1 MATDQE
7 ERAGANLSF
16 WEATAEEA
24 ELHPL
29 RENAGC
35 DVCIV
40 GAGIAGLSVAYE
52 LSRMGQSVIVLDDGA
67 IGRGMTG
74 RTTAHI
80 VNALDDR
87 YYDLEKYHGEEGA
100 RIAAESHTAAIDWI
114 ERVVTQEN
122 IDCDFERLDG
132 YLFEPPNES
141 LKNLEKEFEACIRAG
156 LNVEWVPRAPIAD
169 FDTHR
174 SIRFPRQAQ
183 FHPLKY
189 LSGLAGAITR
199 QGGKIYTGTR
209 VEETSGGANARVTT
223 ANNLTVTAKA
233 IVVASNTP
241 INDRYVI
248 HTKQAPY
255 TTYVVGLQ
263 IRRGDVTPALY
274 WDTAERAG
282 MESNFGMVP
291 YHYVRLA
298 KGDGENGDD
307 VLIVGGEDHKTG
319 QADDFEQ
326 RFQRLED
333 WTRARWPKAGD
344 VVFHWSG
351 QVMEPVD
358 GMAYIGRNP
367 SDEENVYI
375 VTGDSGNGMTHGAI
389 AGMLIPE
396 LIRRGDH
403 AWRKLYDPSR
413 ITLTTGPDFAKE
425 NLNVA
430 RQYTDYITGGDVASA
445 DQLKPGEGAVIRRGL
460 KKVAVYRDEAGAL
473 YEMTAICPHLKCIVH
488 WNRNETTWDCPCH
501 GSRFDAHGKVLNGP
515 SVADLAPV
523 EKDGEP

>member
-16 WEATAEEA
+16 WEATDAEPA
-24 ELHPL
+24 LHPL
-29 RENAGC
+29 RENNGA
-35 DVCIV
+35 DVVIV

-52 LSRMGQSVIVLDDGA
+52 LTRKGQTVIVLDDGA

-74 RTTAHI
+74 RTTAHL

-87 YYDLEKYHGEEGA
+87 YYDLEKYHGEDGA
-100 RIAAESHTAAIDWI
+100 RMAAQSHSAAIDWI
-114 ERVVTQEN
+114 EQVVQREK

-141 LKNLEKEFEACIRAG
+141 LKNLEKEFEACRRAG
-156 LNVEWVPRAPIAD
+156 LDVEWVPRAPIAD

-174 SIRFPRQAQ
+174 AIRFPRQAQ
-183 FHPLKY
+183 FHVLKY
-189 LSGLAGAITR
+189 VRGLADAIAR
-199 QGGKIYTGTR
+199 GGGRIYTGTK
-209 VEETSGGANARVTT
+209 VEEAFGGENARVTT
-223 ANNLTVTAKA
+223 TNGLTVTAKA
-233 IVVASNTP
+233 VVVATNTP

-255 TTYVVGLQ
+255 TTYVIGLQ
-263 IRRGDVTPALY
+263 VRRGNVTRALF

-282 MESNFGMVP
+282 TEDQLGGAP

-298 KGDGENGDD
+298 KGDGENG

-333 WTRARWPKAGD
+333 WARARWPKAGE
-344 VVFHWSG
+344 VAFQWSG
-351 QVMEPVD
+351 QVYEPVD
-358 GMAYIGRNP
+358 GLGYIGRNP
-367 SDEENVYI
+367 ADEDNVYI
-375 VTGDSGNGMTHGAI
+375 VTGDSGNGMTHGTI

-413 ITLTTGPDFAKE
+413 ITMRTTADFAKE

-430 RQYTDYITGGDVASA
+430 RQYVDYFSSGDIASTDD
-445 DQLKPGEGAVIRRGL
+445 LKPGEGAVIRRGL
-460 KKVAVYRDEAGAL
+460 KKIAVYRDEAGSL
-473 YEMTAICPHLKCIVH
+473 HEMTAVCPHLKCIVH
-488 WNRNETTWDCPCH
+488 WNRTETTWDCPCH
-501 GSRFDAHGKVLNGP
+501 GSRFDALGKVLNGP
-515 SVADLAPV
+515 SVADLAPI
-523 EKDGEP
+523 EENGT

>member
-1 MATDQE
+1 MEIHQQ
-7 ERAGANLSF
+7 ERAGANLSY
-16 WEATAEEA
+16 WEATAEEKA
-24 ELHPL
+24 LQPL

-40 GAGIAGLSVAYE
+40 GAGIAGLSIAYE
-52 LSRMGQSVIVLDDGA
+52 LSRTGRKVIVLDDGA

-87 YYDLEKYHGEEGA
+87 YYDLEKFHGEDGA
-100 RIAAESHTAAIDWI
+100 RMAAQSHSAAIDWI
-114 ERVVTQEN
+114 ERVVTKEN
-122 IDCDFERLDG
+122 IECDFERLDG

-156 LNVEWVPRAPIAD
+156 LDVEWVPRAPIAD

-174 SIRFPRQAQ
+174 AIRFPRQAQ

-189 LSGLAGAITR
+189 LEGLGKAIER
-199 QGGKIYTGTR
+199 DDGRICTGTK
-209 VEETSGGANARVTT
+209 VEEAIGGENARVTT
-223 ANNLTVTAKA
+223 TNGLTVTAKA

-248 HTKQAPY
+248 HTKQAPF

-263 IRRGDVTPALY
+263 VPSGHVTPALF

-282 MESNFGMVP
+282 MESDMGTVP

-298 KGDGENGDD
+298 NGQGLDGED

-333 WTRARWPKAGD
+333 WARARWPKAGE

-358 GMAYIGRNP
+358 ALGYIGRNP
-367 SDEENVYI
+367 SDKDNVYI
-375 VTGDSGNGMTHGAI
+375 VTGDSGNGMTHGTI
-389 AGMLIPE
+389 AAMLIPE
-396 LIRRGDH
+396 LIRRGEH
-403 AWRKLYDPSR
+403 AWAKLYDPSR
-413 ITLTTGPDFAKE
+413 ITMRTAPDFAKE

-430 RQYTDYITGGDVASA
+430 RQYVDYFTGGEAASA
-445 DQLKPGEGAVIRRGL
+445 EDLKPGEGAVIRRGL
-460 KKVAVYRDEAGAL
+460 KKIAVYRDDAGAL
-473 YEMTAICPHLKCIVH
+473 HEMTAICPHLKCIVH
-488 WNRNETTWDCPCH
+488 WNRTETTWDCPCH
-501 GSRFDAHGKVLNGP
+501 GSRFDSLGKVLNGP

-523 EKDGEP
+523 EPSSD

>member
-7 ERAGANLSF
+7 DRAGSNLSY
-16 WEATAEEA
+16 WEATSDEA
-24 ELHPL
+24 GLNPL
-29 RENAGC
+29 RQNSSA

-40 GAGIAGLSVAYE
+40 GAGIAGLSIAYE
-52 LSRMGQSVIVLDDGA
+52 LTRTKRKVIVLDDGA

-87 YYDLEKYHGEEGA
+87 YYDLEKFHGEDGS
-100 RIAAESHTAAIDWI
+100 RMAAQSHSAAIDWI
-114 ERVVTQEN
+114 ERVVTQEK
-122 IDCDFERLDG
+122 IDCEFERLDG

-141 LKNLEKEFEACIRAG
+141 LKNLEKEFDACQRAG
-156 LNVEWVPRAPIAD
+156 LDVEWVPRAPIAD

-174 SIRFPRQAQ
+174 AIRFPRQAQ

-189 LSGLAGAITR
+189 LEGLAAAIVR
-199 QGGKIYTGTR
+199 QGGEIFTGTK
-209 VEETSGGANARVTT
+209 VEEAIGGENARVTT
-223 ANNLTVTAKA
+223 TNGLTVTAKS

-255 TTYVVGLQ
+255 TTYVIGLQ
-263 IRRGDVTPALY
+263 VRRGDVTPALY

-282 MESNFGMVP
+282 MESSMGTVP

-298 KGDGENGDD
+298 KGGDAEDD

-319 QADDFEQ
+319 QAEDFEQ

-333 WTRARWPKAGD
+333 WARARWPKAGE

-358 GMAYIGRNP
+358 SLGYIGRNP

-375 VTGDSGNGMTHGAI
+375 VTGDSGNGMTHGTI
-389 AGMLIPE
+389 AAMIIPE
-396 LIRRGDH
+396 LIHRGEH
-403 AWRKLYDPSR
+403 AWAKLYDPSR
-413 ITLTTGPDFAKE
+413 ITMRTAPDFAKE

-430 RQYTDYITGGDVASA
+430 RQYVDYFTGGEASSA
-445 DQLKPGEGAVIRRGL
+445 DDLKNGEGAVIRRGL
-460 KKVAVYRDEAGAL
+460 KKIAVYRDEAGAL
-473 YEMTAICPHLKCIVH
+473 HEMTAICPHLKCIVH
-488 WNRNETTWDCPCH
+488 WNRTETTWDCPCH
-501 GSRFDAHGKVLNGP
+501 GSRFDALGKVLNGP

-523 EKDGEP
+523 EPQSD

>member
-7 ERAGANLSF
+7 ERAGSNLSY
-16 WEATAEEA
+16 WEATSEEGS
-24 ELHPL
+24 LHPL
-29 RENAGC
+29 RENSSA

-40 GAGIAGLSVAYE
+40 GAGIAGLSIAYE
-52 LSRMGQSVIVLDDGA
+52 LTRTRRKVIVLDDGA

-87 YYDLEKYHGEEGA
+87 YYDLEKFHGEDGS
-100 RIAAESHTAAIDWI
+100 RMAAQSHSAAIDWI
-114 ERVVTQEN
+114 ERVVTQEK
-122 IDCDFERLDG
+122 IECDFERLDG

-141 LKNLEKEFEACIRAG
+141 LKNLEKEFEACQRAG
-156 LNVEWVPRAPIAD
+156 LDVEWVPRAPIAD

-174 SIRFPRQAQ
+174 AIRFPRQAQ

-189 LSGLAGAITR
+189 LEGLASGIVR
-199 QGGKIYTGTR
+199 QGGQIFTGTK
-209 VEETSGGANARVTT
+209 VEEAIGGENARVTT
-223 ANNLTVTAKA
+223 TNGLTVTAKA

-255 TTYVVGLQ
+255 TTYVIGLQ
-263 IRRGDVTPALY
+263 VGRGDVNPALY

-282 MESNFGMVP
+282 MESGLGAVP

-298 KGDGENGDD
+298 KGSGAEDD
-307 VLIVGGEDHKTG
+307 VLIVGGEDHKTA
-319 QADDFEQ
+319 QAEDFEQ

-333 WTRARWPKAGD
+333 WARARWPKAGD
-344 VVFHWSG
+344 IVFHWSG

-358 GMAYIGRNP
+358 SLGYIGRNP
-367 SDEENVYI
+367 ADDDNVYV
-375 VTGDSGNGMTHGAI
+375 VTGDSGNGMTHGTI

-403 AWRKLYDPSR
+403 AWAKLYDPSR
-413 ITLTTGPDFAKE
+413 ITMRTAPDFAKE

-430 RQYTDYITGGDVASA
+430 RQYVDYFTGGEASSA
-445 DQLKPGEGAVIRRGL
+445 DDLKNGEGAVIRRGL
-460 KKVAVYRDEAGAL
+460 KKIAVYRDEAGAL
-473 YEMTAICPHLKCIVH
+473 HEMTAICPHLKCIVH
-488 WNRNETTWDCPCH
+488 WNRTETTWDCPCH
-501 GSRFDAHGKVLNGP
+501 GSRFDALGKVLNGP

-523 EKDGEP
+523 EP

>member
-1 MATDQE
+1 MAIDQE
-7 ERAGANLSF
+7 DRAGSNLSY
-16 WEATAEEA
+16 WEATAA
-24 ELHPL
+24 EPAVQPL
-29 RENAGC
+29 RENSSA

-40 GAGIAGLSVAYE
+40 GAGISGLSVAYE
-52 LSRMGQSVIVLDDGA
+52 LARTGQKVIVLDDGA

-87 YYDLEKYHGEEGA
+87 YYDLEKYHGEDGA
-100 RIAAESHTAAIDWI
+100 RMAAQSHSAAIDWI
-114 ERVVTQEN
+114 ETVVNREG
-122 IDCDFERLDG
+122 IECDFERLDG

-141 LKNLEKEFEACIRAG
+141 LKNLEKEFEACRRAG
-156 LNVEWVPRAPIAD
+156 LDVEWVARAPIDD

-174 SIRFPRQAQ
+174 AIRFPRQAQ

-189 LSGLAGAITR
+189 LQGLADAIIR
-199 QGGKIYTGTR
+199 HGGSIFTGTK
-209 VEETSGGANARVTT
+209 VEEAVGGENAHVIT
-223 ANNLTVTAKA
+223 ADKRTVTAKA

-255 TTYVVGLQ
+255 TTYVVGLHV
-263 IRRGDVTPALY
+263 RPGDVNPALY

-282 MESNFGMVP
+282 MESGSGVVP

-298 KGDGENGDD
+298 KGTEAEDNIL
-307 VLIVGGEDHKTG
+307 VVGGEDHKTG
-319 QADDFEQ
+319 QAEDFEQ

-333 WTRARWPKAGD
+333 WARVRWPKAGD

-351 QVMEPVD
+351 QVMEPQD
-358 GMAYIGRNP
+358 GLGFIGRNP
-367 SDEENVYI
+367 SDEPNVYI
-375 VTGDSGNGMTHGAI
+375 VTGDSGNGMTHGTI

-403 AWRKLYDPSR
+403 AWAKLYDPSR
-413 ITLTTGPDFAKE
+413 ITMRAAGDFAME

-430 RQYTDYITGGDVASA
+430 RQYVDYFTGGEVKSEEE
-445 DQLKPGEGAVIRRGL
+445 LKPGEGAVIRRGL
-460 KKVAVYRDEAGAL
+460 KKVAVYRDESGTL
-473 YEMTAICPHLKCIVH
+473 HEMTAICPHLKCIVH
-488 WNRNETTWDCPCH
+488 WNRTETTWDCPCH
-501 GSRFDAHGKVLNGP
+501 GSRFDALGKVLNGP
-515 SVADLAPV
+515 SVADLAPI
-523 EKDGEP
+523 ED

>member
-16 WEATAEEA
+16 WEATDAEPA
-24 ELHPL
+24 LHPL
-29 RENAGC
+29 RENNGA
-35 DVCIV
+35 DVVIV

-52 LSRMGQSVIVLDDGA
+52 LTRKGHTVIVLDDGA

-74 RTTAHI
+74 RTTAHL

-87 YYDLEKYHGEEGA
+87 YYDLEKYHGEDGA
-100 RIAAESHTAAIDWI
+100 RMAAQSHSAAIDWI
-114 ERVVTQEN
+114 EQVVAREK

-141 LKNLEKEFEACIRAG
+141 LKNLEKEFEACRRAG
-156 LNVEWVPRAPIAD
+156 LDVEWVPRAPITD

-174 SIRFPRQAQ
+174 AIRFPRQAQ
-183 FHPLKY
+183 FHVLKY
-189 LSGLAGAITR
+189 VRGLADAIAR
-199 QGGKIYTGTR
+199 GGGRIYTGTK
-209 VEETSGGANARVTT
+209 VEEAFGGENARVTT
-223 ANNLTVTAKA
+223 TNRFTVTAKA
-233 IVVASNTP
+233 VVVASNSP

-248 HTKQAPY
+248 HTKQSPY
-255 TTYVVGLQ
+255 TSYVIGLQ
-263 IRRGDVTPALY
+263 VRRGDVTRALF

-282 MESNFGMVP
+282 MESGLGAVP

-298 KGDGENGDD
+298 KGDGENEI
-307 VLIVGGEDHKTG
+307 LIVGGEDHKTG

-333 WTRARWPKAGD
+333 WARARWPKAGE
-344 VVFHWSG
+344 VAFQWSG
-351 QVMEPVD
+351 QVMETVD
-358 GMAYIGRNP
+358 GLGYIGRNP
-367 SDEENVYI
+367 ADEDNVYI
-375 VTGDSGNGMTHGAI
+375 VTGDSGNGMTHGTI

-413 ITLTTGPDFAKE
+413 ITMRSTADFAKE

-430 RQYTDYITGGDVASA
+430 RQYADYFSSGDIASV
-445 DQLKPGEGAVIRRGL
+445 DDLKPGEGAVIRRGL
-460 KKVAVYRDEAGAL
+460 KKIAVYRDEAGTL
-473 YEMTAICPHLKCIVH
+473 HEMTAVCPHLKCIVH
-488 WNRNETTWDCPCH
+488 WNRTETTWDCPCH
-501 GSRFDAHGKVLNGP
+501 GSRFDALGKVLNGP

-523 EKDGEP
+523 EENGT

>member
-1 MATDQE
+1 MTTHQE

-16 WEATAEEA
+16 WEATAEEPA
-24 ELHPL
+24 LHPL
-29 RENAGC
+29 RENAGV

-40 GAGIAGLSVAYE
+40 GAGIAGLSIAYE
-52 LSRMGQSVIVLDDGA
+52 LSRTGQKVIVLDDGP

-74 RTTAHI
+74 RTTAHL

-87 YYDLEKYHGEEGA
+87 YYDLEKFHGEDGA
-100 RIAAESHTAAIDWI
+100 RMAAQSHSAAIDRI
-114 ERVVTQEN
+114 ERIATDEK
-122 IDCDFERLDG
+122 IECDFERLDG

-141 LKNLEKEFEACIRAG
+141 LKNLEKEFEACRRAG
-156 LNVEWVPRAPIAD
+156 LEVEWVKNAPIAD

-174 SIRFPRQAQ
+174 AIRFPRQAQ
-183 FHPLKY
+183 FHPLRY
-189 LSGLAGAITR
+189 LQGLADAITR
-199 QGGKIYTGTR
+199 LGGQIFTGTK
-209 VEETSGGANARVTT
+209 VEEALGGENARVITT
-223 ANNLTVTAKA
+223 NKLTVTAKA
-233 IVVASNTP
+233 VVVATNTP

-255 TTYVVGLQ
+255 TTYVIGLQ
-263 IRRGDVTPALY
+263 VRRGEVNRALY

-282 MESNFGMVP
+282 MESGLGTVP

-298 KGDGENGDD
+298 NGDEEGNE
-307 VLIVGGEDHKTG
+307 VLIVGGEDHKSG

-333 WTRARWPKAGD
+333 WARVRWPKAGE
-344 VVFHWSG
+344 VTFQWSG

-358 GMAYIGRNP
+358 SMGYIGRNP
-367 SDEENVYI
+367 SDEKNVYI

-389 AGMLIPE
+389 SGMLISE

-403 AWRKLYDPSR
+403 AWAKLYDPSR
-413 ITLTTGPDFAKE
+413 ITARTAPDFAKE

-430 RQYTDYITGGDVASA
+430 RQYVDYFTSGDISSA
-445 DQLKPGEGAVIRRGL
+445 DDLKPGEGAVVRRGL
-460 KKVAVYRDEAGAL
+460 KKVAVYRDEAGEFH
-473 YEMTAICPHLKCIVH
+473 EMTAICPHLKCIVH
-488 WNRNETTWDCPCH
+488 WNRTETTWDCPCH
-501 GSRFDAHGKVLNGP
+501 GSRFDALGKVLNGP

-523 EKDGEP
+523 EKDSEA

>member
-1 MATDQE
+1 METHQE

-16 WEATAEEA
+16 WEATAKEPA
-24 ELHPL
+24 LHPL
-29 RENAGC
+29 RENTGC

-40 GAGIAGLSVAYE
+40 GAGIAGLSIAYE
-52 LSRMGQSVIVLDDGA
+52 LGRTGRKVVVLDDGG

-87 YYDLEKYHGEEGA
+87 YYDLEKYHGEDGA
-100 RIAAESHTAAIDWI
+100 RMAAQSHSAAIDWI
-114 ERVVTQEN
+114 ERVVNAEKIECN
-122 IDCDFERLDG
+122 FERLDG

-141 LKNLEKEFEACIRAG
+141 LKNLEKEYEACLRAG
-156 LNVEWVPRAPIAD
+156 LDVQWVARAPIAD

-174 SIRFPRQAQ
+174 AIRFPRQAQ

-189 LSGLAGAITR
+189 LEGLAKGITR
-199 QGGKIYTGTR
+199 DGGRIFTGTK
-209 VEETSGGANARVTT
+209 VEEAIGGDNARVTT
-223 ANNLTVTAKA
+223 ASGLTVTAKA

-255 TTYVVGLQ
+255 TTYVIGLQ
-263 IRRGDVTPALY
+263 VRQGDVTPALY

-282 MESNFGMVP
+282 MESDMGVVP

-298 KGDGENGDD
+298 KGESANGDD

-319 QADDFEQ
+319 QAEDFEQ

-333 WTRARWPKAGD
+333 WARARWPKAGE
-344 VVFHWSG
+344 VAFHWSG

-358 GMAYIGRNP
+358 GMGYIGRNP

-375 VTGDSGNGMTHGAI
+375 VTGDSGNGMTHGTI
-389 AGMLIPE
+389 AAMLIPE

-403 AWRKLYDPSR
+403 AWAKLYDPSR
-413 ITLTTGPDFAKE
+413 ITMRTAPDFAKE

-430 RQYTDYITGGDVASA
+430 RQYVDYFTSGEMASA
-445 DQLKPGEGAVIRRGL
+445 DDLKPGEGAVIRRGL
-460 KKVAVYRDEAGAL
+460 KKIAVYRDDAGAIH
-473 YEMTAICPHLKCIVH
+473 EMTAICPHLKCIVH
-488 WNRNETTWDCPCH
+488 WNRTETTWDCPCH
-501 GSRFDAHGKVLNGP
+501 GSRFDALGKVLNGP

-523 EKDGEP
+523 EPDGN

>member
-1 MATDQE
+1 MAIHQE

-16 WEATAEEA
+16 WEATADEPA
-24 ELHPL
+24 LHSL
-29 RENAGC
+29 RENSEA

-40 GAGIAGLSVAYE
+40 GAGIAGLSIGYE
-52 LSRMGQSVIVLDDGA
+52 LSRTGQKVIVLDDGA

-74 RTTAHI
+74 RTTAHL

-87 YYDLEKYHGEEGA
+87 YYDIEKYHGEDGA
-100 RIAAESHTAAIDWI
+100 RMAAQSHSAAVDRIETIAAQ
-114 ERVVTQEN
+114 ER

-141 LKNLEKEFEACIRAG
+141 LENLEKEFEACRRAG
-156 LNVEWVPRAPIAD
+156 LDVDWVKNAPIDA

-174 SIRFPRQAQ
+174 AIRFPRQGQ
-183 FHPLKY
+183 IHPLKY
-189 LSGLAGAITR
+189 IQGLADAIVR
-199 QGGKIYTGTR
+199 NGGRIFGGTK
-209 VEETSGGANARVTT
+209 VEEAIGGANARVIT
-223 ANNLTVTAKA
+223 ANKMTVTAKA

-255 TTYVVGLQ
+255 TTYVIGLEV
-263 IRRGDVTPALY
+263 RRGDVTPALF

-282 MESNFGMVP
+282 METGLGPVP
-291 YHYVRLA
+291 YHYVRLG
-298 KGDGENGDD
+298 KGDEAGNEI
-307 VLIVGGEDHKTG
+307 LIVGGEDHKTG
-319 QADDFEQ
+319 QAEDFEQ

-333 WTRARWPKAGD
+333 WARVRWPKAGA
-344 VVFHWSG
+344 VTFQWSG

-358 GMAYIGRNP
+358 SMGYIGRNP
-367 SDEENVYI
+367 ADEDNVYI

-413 ITLTTGPDFAKE
+413 ITLRTTPDFAKE
-425 NLNVA
+425 NINVA
-430 RQYTDYITGGDVASA
+430 AQYTDYFTTGDVASA
-445 DQLKPGEGAVIRRGL
+445 DDLSPGEGAVIRRGL
-460 KKVAVYRDEAGAL
+460 KKIAVYRDEAGAL
-473 YEMTAICPHLKCIVH
+473 HEMTAICPHLKCIVH
-488 WNRNETTWDCPCH
+488 WNRTETTWDCPCH
-501 GSRFDAHGKVLNGP
+501 GSRFDALGKVLNGP

-523 EKDGEP
+523 ESDDT

>member
-1 MATDQE
+1 MEIHQE
-7 ERAGANLSF
+7 ERAGANLSY
-16 WEATAEEA
+16 WEATTDEKA
-24 ELHPL
+24 LHPL

-52 LSRMGQSVIVLDDGA
+52 LGRTGQKVIVLDDGA
-67 IGRGMTG
+67 VGRGMTG

-87 YYDLEKYHGEEGA
+87 YYDLEKYHGEDGS
-100 RIAAESHTAAIDWI
+100 RMAAQSHSAAIDWI
-114 ERVVTQEN
+114 ERVVASEK
-122 IDCDFERLDG
+122 IECDFQRLDG

-141 LKNLEKEFEACIRAG
+141 LKNLDKEFEACQRAG
-156 LNVEWVPRAPIAD
+156 LDVEWADRAPIAD

-174 SIRFPRQAQ
+174 AIRFPRQAQ

-189 LSGLAGAITR
+189 LEGLAKAIER
-199 QGGKIYTGTR
+199 DGGRIYTGTK
-209 VEETSGGANARVTT
+209 VEEAVGGENARVTT
-223 ANNLTVTAKA
+223 SSGLTVTAKA

-263 IRRGDVTPALY
+263 VPRGHVTPALF

-282 MESNFGMVP
+282 MENDMGTVP

-298 KGDGENGDD
+298 NGQGADGGD

-333 WTRARWPKAGD
+333 WARARWPKAGE

-358 GMAYIGRNP
+358 GLGYIGRNP
-367 SDEENVYI
+367 SDEDNVYV
-375 VTGDSGNGMTHGAI
+375 VTGDSGNGMTHGTI
-389 AGMLIPE
+389 AAMLIPE

-403 AWRKLYDPSR
+403 AWAKLYDPSR
-413 ITLTTGPDFAKE
+413 ITMRTAPDFAKE
-425 NLNVA
+425 NVNVA
-430 RQYTDYITGGDVASA
+430 SQYVDYFTRGEAASA
-445 DQLKPGEGAVIRRGL
+445 EELKPGEGAVIRRGL
-460 KKVAVYRDEAGAL
+460 KKIAVYRDDAGAL
-473 YEMTAICPHLKCIVH
+473 HAMTAICPHLKCIVH
-488 WNRNETTWDCPCH
+488 WNRTETTWDCPCH
-501 GSRFDAHGKVLNGP
+501 GSRFDALGKVLNGP

-523 EKDGEP
+523 EPSGD